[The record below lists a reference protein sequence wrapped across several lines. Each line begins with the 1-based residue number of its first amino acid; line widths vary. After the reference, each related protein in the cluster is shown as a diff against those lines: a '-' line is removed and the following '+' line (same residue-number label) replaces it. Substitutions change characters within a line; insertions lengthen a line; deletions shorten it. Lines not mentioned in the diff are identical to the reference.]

1 MTKFI
6 EALEAQTNPRMRQKA
21 KPMKC
26 LNSPVTLIHEL
37 CRVDVQTQF
46 LLRLNWNIA
55 VWIDSP
61 CASWQIEQ
69 ARREAMKE
77 LNRLVYGEIMG
88 DLSELRYL
96 IRYGDQDKAEEQIDK
111 PTQNILNQ

>member
-6 EALEAQTNPRMRQKA
+6 EALKAQTDPRMQRKA

-26 LNSPVTLIHEL
+26 LNSPVTLTPEL
-37 CRVDVQTQF
+37 CREDVQNRY

-55 VWIDSP
+55 VWIGSP
-61 CASWQIEQ
+61 CASWQIEK
-69 ARREAMKE
+69 ARHEAMKE
-77 LNRLVYGEIMG
+77 LNRVVYGEIMG
-88 DLSELRYL
+88 DLCELRYL

-111 PTQNILNQ
+111 LLEKIK